1 MNKRIIISALA
12 SGAAAL
18 SLVACADN
26 AEETASSEAET
37 PAQEETFSVDEWVQ
51 DTFSSAPY
59 LVQNATANPQAWVPD
74 NGDGEPLPNEATK
87 DDVVWQLPACVLMP
101 YTGNGPTNSQVKDG
115 FVDVSGWEQS
125 EEGAAAA
132 AVALFAMSVE
142 ADDRAQAVAT
152 ATGVSEQ
159 DAERL
164 VATEEVFSSGSSF
177 DDARTPQCDSA
188 LNRMTAWNVVDYSDN
203 RAVVDYFVPMEDA
216 STGGVLRMSV
226 EWQDN
231 DWKLSPSSFDSYHQ
245 AIENLSQAGG
255 TGRAVDLE
263 EFTQW

>member
-1 MNKRIIISALA
+1 PRMNSVSVL
-12 SGAAAL
+12 
-18 SLVACADN
+18 CFFFQ
-26 AEETASSEAET
+26 AE
-37 PAQEETFSVDEWVQ
+37 
-51 DTFSSAPY
+51 
-59 LVQNATANPQAWVPD
+59 
-74 NGDGEPLPNEATK
+74 DGIR
-87 DDVVWQLPACVLMP
+87 
-101 YTGNGPTNSQVKDG
+101 
-115 FVDVSGWEQS
+115 
-125 EEGAAAA
+125 
-132 AVALFAMSVE
+132 
-142 ADDRAQAVAT
+142 DRNV
-152 ATGVSEQ
+152 TGVQ
-159 DAERL
+159 TCAL
-164 VATEEVFSSGSSF
+164 PISSF